1 MENKEIMRNASK
13 NTIKRVM
20 RQALDLKSK
29 NRSRPPRHFY
39 DQYHLWRFVGASII
53 IMSQATINPWLLKG
67 VEKYIKS

>member
-20 RQALDLKSK
+20 RQAIDLKSK
-29 NRSRPPRHFY
+29 NRKHPPRHFY
-39 DQYHLWRFVGASII
+39 DQYHLWRSVGAQII
-53 IMSQATINPWLLKG
+53 IMSQCAINNRLLKG